1 MDEGNWQAR
10 LASKLVTAD
19 EALRAVR
26 SGDRVFVHG
35 AAAAPVELIHALAR
49 RADALAGVRVTHLHT
64 EAPAPYV
71 APGME
76 RSFRHEAL
84 FVGANVREAV
94 RAGRAD
100 YLPIFLSDIPH
111 LFRSDA

>member
-1 MDEGNWQAR
+1 MAAMNEELWQAR

-19 EALRAVR
+19 EAVRAVR

-35 AAAAPVELIHALAR
+35 AAAAPVALVNALAA
-49 RADALAGVRVTHLHT
+49 RAGELEGVRVTHLHT

-84 FVGANVREAV
+84 FVGSNVRKAV
-94 RAGRAD
+94 QEGRAD

-111 LFRSDA
+111 L